1 MFEDV
6 FGHTADLDG
15 HDGGLAEVAAN
26 RAGVGRQRRVGGCV
40 DELTLSGARRPMAA
54 RRPWSAVE
62 QPEVDEPEGRLGDI
76 ELDGPLQA
84 VEADVQLTGCGRSFD
99 LWLQN

>member
-1 MFEDV
+1 MVRGAQRAVLGRSLGRRQPSFD
-6 FGHTADLDG
+6 
-15 HDGGLAEVAAN
+15 AAMET
-26 RAGVGRQRRVGGCV
+26 Q
-40 DELTLSGARRPMAA
+40 
-54 RRPWSAVE
+54 